1 MKRRIVVGL
10 ILLALIF
17 VITGTYI
24 IMRIET
30 STAALDRLIQLHQ
43 VEILREDL
51 LLKIKRVQN
60 SLILKNTRHARGI
73 DIIIDDV
80 KSMDRAAEKCFECH
94 HREDVMES
102 LKGIKN
108 KIERYKKAISNVL
121 MIRANTERMEAEEDN
136 AYNIG
141 EDLRSNVENIIIVA
155 GNKLE
160 KNTKET
166 LQKVSNIKKI
176 IFTIMFIMPFGVAFL
191 VYVLIKGFTRPINS
205 LLLATRKL
213 KEGDLDYKVEGL
225 KFEFG
230 ELAESFNEMSRSLK
244 EQMYHMQQIEQ
255 LRVCGE
261 LAAGF
266 AHEIKNPLAGIKL
279 SMEVLIN
286 DPSVSSENKDVL
298 LKVISEIKRI
308 ELLLKELLT
317 YAKPPKL
324 NFEDINI
331 HDVLE
336 SAILFSSK
344 EPTFKKSVNI
354 IQIRK
359 NFGDVPKII
368 ADPMQ
373 LQQVFMNL
381 ILNAIDE
388 MPDGGIITISTS
400 YNKNNKTISVEISD
414 TGSGID
420 EQIMD
425 LIFNPFFTTKPKGTG
440 LGLAVTKKI
449 VEQHKG
455 TISARNNLEGG
466 AVFTVILP
474 LNGRY
479 EKK

>member
-1 MKRRIVVGL
+1 MKRRIVFGL
-10 ILLALIF
+10 ILLALLF

-30 STAALDRLIQLHQ
+30 STSALDKLIQLHQ
-43 VEILREDL
+43 VEILRENL

-60 SLILKNTRHARGI
+60 NLILKNTRHARGI
-73 DIIIDDV
+73 DNIIDDV
-80 KSMDRAAEKCFECH
+80 RSMDKAVDKCFECH
-94 HREDVMES
+94 HREDVLET

-108 KIERYKKAISNVL
+108 HTEKYKEAINSVL
-121 MIRANTERMEAEEDN
+121 MIRANVERMEAEEDN
-136 AYNIG
+136 AYRIG
-141 EDLRSNVENIIIVA
+141 EDLKYKVEDMIVVA

-160 KNTKET
+160 KNTKDV
-166 LQKVSNIKKI
+166 LMRVYNIKKI
-176 IFTIMFIMPFGVAFL
+176 IFSIMFVMPFGVALL
-191 VYVLIKGFTRPINS
+191 VYALIQGFTRPMNS
-205 LLLATRKL
+205 LLNATRRL
-213 KEGDLDYKVEGL
+213 KEGDLDYRVEGL

-244 EQMYHMQQIEQ
+244 EQMCHMQRIEQ

-279 SMEVLIN
+279 SMEVLAD
-286 DPSVSSENKDVL
+286 DPSISSENKDVL

-324 NFEDINI
+324 NLEDIHI
-331 HDVLE
+331 HDVIE
-336 SAILFSSK
+336 SAVLFSSK
-344 EPTFKKSVNI
+344 EPTFKNSGNLIEIK
-354 IQIRK
+354 K
-359 NFGDVPKII
+359 NFGNIPKIM

-388 MPDGGIITISTS
+388 MPDGGTISINTFYDS
-400 YNKNNKTISVEISD
+400 LKEIVYIEVSD
-414 TGSGID
+414 TGRGID
-420 EQIMD
+420 EKNMD
-425 LIFNPFFTTKPKGTG
+425 LIFKPFFTTKLKGTG

-449 VEQHKG
+449 IEQHEG
-455 TISARNNLEGG
+455 SISARNNPEKG
-466 AVFTVILP
+466 ATFLVSLP
-474 LNGRY
+474 LKRKRG
-479 EKK
+479 EK